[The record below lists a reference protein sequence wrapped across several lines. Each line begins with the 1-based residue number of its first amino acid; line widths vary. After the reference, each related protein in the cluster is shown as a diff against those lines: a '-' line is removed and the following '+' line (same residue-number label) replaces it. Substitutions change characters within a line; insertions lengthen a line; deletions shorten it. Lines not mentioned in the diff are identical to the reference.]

1 MTSESVTNV
10 RYYVSYSGAKLP
22 LKLVNEIT
30 EAGLNNRNTYYRGY
44 FDAEERMRLCQKI
57 VYGEVES
64 EHQYQY
70 HDSGVLAHAQITEDD
85 EVREIHFNALG
96 EKLLDGVNKVMDVQ
110 QIDSLK
116 DAHR

>member
-1 MTSESVTNV
+1 MSRV
-10 RYYVSYSGAKLP
+10 VSYSGIKLS

-44 FDAEERMRLCQKI
+44 FDIQNRILICQKI

-70 HDSGVLAHAQITEDD
+70 HESGVLKHAQITEDD
-85 EVREIHFNALG
+85 EMREIHFNELG
-96 EKLLDGVNKVMDVQ
+96 EMV
-110 QIDSLK
+110 
-116 DAHR
+116 